1 MLPKLEQEIRNL
13 HNLVGNAIMEGR
25 HIVVEN
31 GSCKFIEDNTLR
43 QIRVVHVEGDAHAYD
58 HDDQPYIEMVT
69 SPNNINGELMG
80 PIVNKANGM
89 LVHDLA
95 Y

>member
-31 GSCKFIEDNTLR
+31 GSCKFISGLSMW
-43 QIRVVHVEGDAHAYD
+43 EGDAHAYD